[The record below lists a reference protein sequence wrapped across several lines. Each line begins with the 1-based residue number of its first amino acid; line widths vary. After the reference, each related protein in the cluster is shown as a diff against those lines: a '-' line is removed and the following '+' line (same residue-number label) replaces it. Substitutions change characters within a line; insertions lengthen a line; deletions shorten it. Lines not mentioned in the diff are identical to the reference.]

1 MNIFGYLILIV
12 LALNAGFVIGAWW
25 ASRPK
30 PEEDEVPPGYW
41 DKLQSEILA
50 APKFPDDGDDDASL
64 GI

>member
-25 ASRPK
+25 ATRPK
-30 PEEDEVPPGYW
+30 PV
-41 DKLQSEILA
+41 
-50 APKFPDDGDDDASL
+50 DDDAHL